1 MKSKTKSN
9 KLRESRRPEYMLT
22 DPLITAKEAAAERG
36 QGVSTFWRDVK
47 NGLVPSP
54 YYIGPKSPRWRQSE
68 IRASV
73 EACKKA
79 LPDFSPQIAA

>member
-1 MKSKTKSN
+1 MKSVLKQNKT
-9 KLRESRRPEYMLT
+9 RELRRPEYVQS
-22 DPLITAKEAAAERG
+22 DPLITANEAAAERG

-47 NGLVPSP
+47 SGLVPSP

-73 EACKKA
+73 EACKRAPAKPKNQ
-79 LPDFSPQIAA
+79 LAA

>member
-1 MKSKTKSN
+1 MNFVKQGKKP
-9 KLRESRRPEYMLT
+9 RESRRPEYVLS
-22 DPLITAKEAAAERG
+22 DPLITANEAAAERG

-68 IRASV
+68 IRSSV
-73 EACKKA
+73 EACKWA
-79 LPDFSPQIAA
+79 TATPLTLLAD